1 MSKQE
6 RPSHGHSRRP
16 DRMGDLLRQEIS
28 MLLERDVKDPRIGFA
43 TLTSV
48 VLTPDLRT
56 ARVYVSILGDTDQ
69 KRKGMEGLTAAAS
82 FLRHELAR
90 RLNLRYTPSIE
101 FQLDRSEEMNQ
112 RLDELIR
119 RAHKEK

>member
-1 MSKQE
+1 MRKQE
-6 RPSHGHSRRP
+6 RPSQGHSRRP
-16 DRMGDLLRQEIS
+16 DRMADLLRQEIS
-28 MLLERDVKDPRIGFA
+28 MMLERDVKDPRIGFA

-56 ARVYVSILGDTDQ
+56 ARVYISILGDENQ
-69 KRKGMEGLTAAAS
+69 KRQSMEGLTAAAS

-90 RLNLRYTPSIE
+90 RLNLRYTPALE
-101 FQLDRSEEMNQ
+101 FLLDRSEEMNQ

-119 RAHKEK
+119 RTHKQP

>member
-1 MSKQE
+1 MRKQE
-6 RPSHGHSRRP
+6 HGHSRRP
-16 DRMGDLLRQEIS
+16 DRMADLLRQEIS

-56 ARVYVSILGDTDQ
+56 ARVYVSILGDEKQ
-69 KRKGMEGLTAAAS
+69 KSQSMEGLTAAAS

-90 RLNLRYTPSIE
+90 RLNLRYTPALE
-101 FQLDRSEEMNQ
+101 FLLDRSEELNQ

-119 RAHKEK
+119 RTHKS